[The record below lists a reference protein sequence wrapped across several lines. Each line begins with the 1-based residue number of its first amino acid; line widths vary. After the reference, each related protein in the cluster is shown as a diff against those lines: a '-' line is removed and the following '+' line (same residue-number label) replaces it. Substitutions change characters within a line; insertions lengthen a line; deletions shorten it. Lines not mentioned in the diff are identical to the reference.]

1 MVFGIGLLLA
11 SWCARAS
18 DDGATQPDVEASEA
32 GYDARAFEPVD
43 ADIVRSEGF
52 LLAHPDQRFR
62 ILGMQARRKGHHEQA
77 RIYFRR
83 AARFGDKLSQGALG
97 EMYWRG
103 EGGERDRALAYAW
116 MDLAAERGARLLLAH
131 RERYWSALEPDE
143 RARAVREGAA
153 LYAEF
158 GDAVAKPRLEK
169 LLGSGR
175 RNVTGSR
182 AGWVGPLSICIAPTQ
197 GKCAATV
204 TGDQY
209 YADRYWRPAQYWAW
223 QDRLILTP
231 EPRGDVQVGPI
242 DVVRPGGK

>member
-1 MVFGIGLLLA
+1 MVLGIGMLLA
-11 SWCARAS
+11 SWFVHAS
-18 DDGATQPDVEASEA
+18 DDGPAPTGVDAIEA
-32 GYDARAFEPVD
+32 GYDARAVEPVD

-62 ILGMQARRKGHHEQA
+62 ILGMQARRSGHHGQA
-77 RIYFRR
+77 RMYFQR
-83 AARFGDKLSQGALG
+83 AARFGDKLSQGAIG

-143 RARAVREGAA
+143 RTRAVREGAA

-169 LLGSGR
+169 LLRSGR

-197 GKCAATV
+197 GKCTATV
-204 TGDQY
+204 TGEQY
-209 YADRYWRPAQYWAW
+209 YANRYWMPAQYWAW

-231 EPRGDVQVGPI
+231 EPGGDVQVGPV
-242 DVVRPGGK
+242 DVVRPDED